1 MEFLPQ
7 TPRIWDMDTA
17 LQRFFGNIQNGIN
30 CFLRKPRILGNT
42 FLHTSSSQLEFPT
55 GIRESLENTTKAS
68 THPIQPHH
76 FSRIKPFLGIPNSHW
91 EYPRWDKL
99 IFSIESSMSIS
110 WPGMCWEENPKNPRA
125 GRDGAGKRPRNT
137 TQFPGNSSSQI
148 PWKSWESSSPEN
160 PTAEAGKGLDGNNT
174 DSGIGIRIPSAWME
188 MTPWLLGLPRNFLG
202 FLQAPVYG
210 NSPYPRN
217 PDPRWIPGMQ
227 DS

>member
-17 LQRFFGNIQNGIN
+17 LQRFFWEYPKWDKLIPEETQDPWEYI
-30 CFLRKPRILGNT
+30 PS
-42 FLHTSSSQLEFPT
+42 HQLIPTEFPT

-91 EYPRWDKL
+91 EYLRWDKL

-174 DSGIGIRIPSAWME
+174 DSGIGIRIPLARME
-188 MTPWLLGLPRNFLG
+188 TTPWLLRLPRNFLG